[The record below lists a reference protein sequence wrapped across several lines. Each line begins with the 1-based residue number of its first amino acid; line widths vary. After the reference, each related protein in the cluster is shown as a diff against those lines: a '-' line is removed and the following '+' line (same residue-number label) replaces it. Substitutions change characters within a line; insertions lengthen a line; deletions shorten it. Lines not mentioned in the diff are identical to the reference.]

1 MALKKTCLSFIL
13 FLMHIWLSS
22 KYVQKQGAYIKQARI
37 ETGGLYGS
45 QASMY
50 AMYIIGGIPEVV
62 REGERE

>member
-1 MALKKTCLSFIL
+1 MALKQTCLSFIL

-37 ETGGLYGS
+37 ETGGVYGS
-45 QASMY
+45 QAS
-50 AMYIIGGIPEVV
+50 MYIIGGIPEVV